1 MMLAVEHKDDIVVL
15 AVDLPRLDAASAT
28 GFHQAASQALEGKR
42 KAVFDLSSVEFM
54 DSTGIGAL
62 VGVAKRLGVGGKA
75 AVTGLTP
82 GVKTIF
88 SLLRMDMMFSVQPTR
103 AAAVDMLRQG

>member
-1 MMLAVEHKDDIVVL
+1 MLAVEHTDDVVVL

-28 GFHQAASQALEGKR
+28 GFHQAATQALEGKR
-42 KAVFDLSSVEFM
+42 KAVFDLSSVDFM
-54 DSTGIGAL
+54 DSTGVGAL
-62 VGVAKRLGVGGKA
+62 VGVAKRLGSDGKA

-88 SLLRMDMMFSVQPTR
+88 SLLRMDMLFQVQPDR
-103 AAAVDMLRQG
+103 AAAVEALRAR